1 MTRTTELTDALALY
15 GNLPV
20 FPYLGYAPITVERIE
35 RVIENLSDRAD
46 AKFLNSDIT
55 QEQYDAWNKA
65 LNRWANEQY
74 AKARE

>member
-1 MTRTTELTDALALY
+1 MTQKELISALELY

-20 FPYLGYAPITVERIE
+20 FPCLDYAPITVDRIE

-65 LNRWANEQY
+65 LNLWADKQY